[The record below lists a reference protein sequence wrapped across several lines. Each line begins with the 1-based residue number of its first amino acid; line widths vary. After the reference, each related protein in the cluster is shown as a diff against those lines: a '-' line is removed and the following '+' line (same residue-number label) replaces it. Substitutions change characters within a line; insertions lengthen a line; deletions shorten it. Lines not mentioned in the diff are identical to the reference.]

1 MRARRWTRAISAPG
15 LLVATATLLLTLG
28 APAVAQPV
36 AEATPPVAVQPLPM
50 QQVAAGVYLQV
61 GAHEEWAPGNAGNV
75 SNVAFIV
82 GQRCVAVVDSGGSP
96 AVGQRLQAAIQQ
108 VTPLPVCWVITTHA
122 HPDHMLGHGAFRKS
136 GAAAPQFVA
145 HARLAAALAGRERG
159 YRNAVQ
165 RDFRKPLPADAIVY
179 PDIGV
184 DKEMQ
189 LDLGGRSLLLQAWPT
204 AHTDND
210 LTVLDLQTR
219 TLFLGDLWFVGH
231 IPVLDGRLKG
241 WLAVLDQL
249 QRLQV
254 SLAVP
259 GHGAAS
265 ANWPAAA
272 APQQAYLL
280 ALQRDVRAA
289 LKQQQTLR
297 QTVEKLAPPEEPRW
311 LLADLFHRR
320 NVTAAFAELE
330 WED

>member
-1 MRARRWTRAISAPG
+1 MPVG
-15 LLVATATLLLTLG
+15 
-28 APAVAQPV
+28 AQP
-36 AEATPPVAVQPLPM
+36 ATPPSPESAVQPLPM
-50 QQVAAGVYLQV
+50 QQLAAGVYLQV
-61 GAHEEWAPGNAGNV
+61 GAHEAWQPGNAGNV

-96 AVGQRLQAAIQQ
+96 AVGQRLLATIELI
-108 VTPLPVCWVITTHA
+108 TPLPVCWVITTHA
-122 HPDHMLGHGAFRKS
+122 HPDHILGHSAFRKP
-136 GAAAPQFVA
+136 GAPAPRYVA

-165 RDFRKPLPADAIVY
+165 RDFRNPLPADAIVY

-231 IPVLDGRLKG
+231 MPVLDGRLKG
-241 WLAVLDQL
+241 WLAVMDQL
-249 QRLQV
+249 QQV
-254 SLAVP
+254 PVALAVP

-265 ANWPAAA
+265 AHWPAAA
-272 APQQAYLL
+272 APQRAYLL

-289 LKQQQTLR
+289 LKQQLTLR
-297 QTVEKLAPPEEPRW
+297 QAVEQLAPPEGQRW
-311 LLADLFHRR
+311 LLAELFHRR

-330 WED
+330 WEE